1 LVDHL
6 KRLNITHHEVVTS
19 TSDLAAE
26 AARNNAPEGTAF
38 RGDIQTRGRGRH
50 GRDWSSPRGNLYLSV
65 ILRPDRPMAEW
76 GSLSLMA
83 AIALHDAM
91 TRFRDRGRA
100 SLKWPND
107 ILLDDRKCAGLLL
120 EIVDGAVILGCGVN
134 CMDAPEDVT
143 GWMAGS
149 LNQDAADPAI
159 SPDQLLEALEISL
172 LARYN
177 DWHSGGFDHLRQHW
191 IDAAAHIGDEISL
204 DLGQGK
210 VMTGVFETIGSDGSL
225 LLRGQDGGITAIQAG
240 DVLRARPEGTETQGG
255 KQNPEGADH
264 AAGD

>member
-1 LVDHL
+1 
-6 KRLNITHHEVVTS
+6 
-19 TSDLAAE
+19 
-26 AARNNAPEGTAF
+26 
-38 RGDIQTRGRGRH
+38 
-50 GRDWSSPRGNLYLSV
+50 
-65 ILRPDRPMAEW
+65 MAEW

-225 LLRGQDGGITAIQAG
+225 LLRGQDGGITVIQAG